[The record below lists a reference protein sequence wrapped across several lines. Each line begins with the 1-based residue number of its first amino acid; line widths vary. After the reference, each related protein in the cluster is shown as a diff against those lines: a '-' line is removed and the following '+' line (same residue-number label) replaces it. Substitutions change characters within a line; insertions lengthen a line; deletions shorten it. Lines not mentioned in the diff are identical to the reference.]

1 MDRLIGHTI
10 EPMHP
15 EWFTVKQ
22 FAKHY
27 GLGQATA
34 YRKLMELVDGGK
46 LECWYGISF
55 VSRRM
60 LRKFRLKQKKN
71 EPSTPSPQAPEA
83 TSEVY
88 PPDNPEWPRAAA
100 QRPEAESCSA
110 SPES

>member
-1 MDRLIGHTI
+1 M
-10 EPMHP
+10 
-15 EWFTVKQ
+15 KQ

-34 YRKLMELVDGGK
+34 YRKLMELVEEGK

-71 EPSTPSPQAPEA
+71 APSTPPSPSHEAPA
-83 TSEVY
+83 EVF
-88 PPDNPEWPRAAA
+88 PEDNPEWPRAAA
-100 QRPEAESCSA
+100 QRPAEDSLSA
-110 SPES
+110 SVAS